1 MSTLGKLYP
10 CEDVCVLSLGRG
22 EEEAEGVT
30 GHQPSPARSP
40 LLRLSRA
47 PALSGTSGVL
57 FSGGGGGTDQR
68 GSSPWKRV
76 QLREVSPEPGR
87 RVRVGVGGGVYLL
100 GLHRGG

>member
-40 LLRLSRA
+40 PLWLSRA

-57 FSGGGGGTDQR
+57 FSGGGGTDQS

-87 RVRVGVGGGVYLL
+87 RVRVGVGGVYLL